1 MPSNI
6 RVLLVDDNPM
16 VLEMLRQ
23 AMASFST
30 VQPLTD
36 GGDALLKAIDEKPD
50 LIITDFAMGGM
61 DGRQLLQK
69 IKARSAT
76 AGIPVILMASKADI
90 SEKLKALQDTVED
103 FIEKPFFVKEA
114 AARIKKVVDKI
125 SLEKMA
131 REAPGESVLRGNLAQ
146 MNALDLL
153 QSLDMGRKTC
163 ALTLSN
169 TGRHQSLHF
178 HSGLGSC
185 CSVRTDLHAI
195 FAYPG
200 GHINERQ
207 WQRMAH
213 WYQLGCPFCRA
224 NPCNS
229 GYFQGIPL
237 RILGQRPK
245 HLRLHGD
252 KGGSLG
258 FPARYHFGGDIH
270 HRRATGGVVVGKLR
284 LLCRFAWFCHLR
296 SFVRLTSYTP
306 AYDAPVETRHCRISF
321 LRE

>member
-90 SEKLKALQDTVED
+90 SEKLRALQDTVED

-125 SLEKMA
+125 LLEKMA

-169 TGRHQSLHF
+169 TSDECKMFFTDGQINHATYGNLKGDEAVYKVLTWTAGSFEIDFTGFSKEQTTTQSTQ
-178 HSGLGSC
+178 GLLLEG
-185 CSVRTDLHAI
+185 
-195 FAYPG
+195 
-200 GHINERQ
+200 
-207 WQRMAH
+207 
-213 WYQLGCPFCRA
+213 
-224 NPCNS
+224 
-229 GYFQGIPL
+229 
-237 RILGQRPK
+237 
-245 HLRLHGD
+245 
-252 KGGSLG
+252 
-258 FPARYHFGGDIH
+258 
-270 HRRATGGVVVGKLR
+270 LR
-284 LLCRFAWFCHLR
+284 LLDESHRDTEENVLEA
-296 SFVRLTSYTP
+296 
-306 AYDAPVETRHCRISF
+306 
-321 LRE
+321 